1 MLILSRKLGESVII
15 GENVKVTVVDI
26 NRGKIRLGVAAPP
39 GIVVDREEIHLRKLK
54 DIVEDDIEADLKELQ
69 GDKKATF

>member
-26 NRGKIRLGVAAPP
+26 DRGKIRLGVAAPP

>member
-1 MLILSRKLGESVII
+1 MLILSRKLHESIII